1 MSEKKKI
8 LIISVSAGAGHV
20 HAAKAL
26 EQTAKLR
33 YPDGTFVHIDMMDY
47 VSRTMRNSIVE
58 TYDVL
63 VRTIPALWGYIY
75 EKTNTDSRVKGISS
89 LIKTVNHLHAKKFYT
104 FLAEF
109 APDAI
114 ICTHS
119 FPAQIIQQSKE
130 KKWRDIPLY
139 LVITD
144 YGIHSFWLLSEQ
156 ATYFVA
162 TNKMKWDFKHRAFV
176 PKDVI
181 QSGIPVSP
189 LFFEK
194 KSLIDLQK
202 KYGVLD
208 KETVV
213 LLLSGGQG
221 FMKSDAVLNRLLRYS
236 FSCPV
241 RIIAIA
247 GKNSRLLTA
256 LKKIAEENKN
266 VHVQINVIGWTED
279 IDEYMRIAD
288 VVVTKPG
295 GSTTSECLALGKHM
309 IVMNPI
315 PGQEEHNAEYIAE
328 SGYGNIVRTETDLL
342 YYIEEVIE
350 KKPTHEKVGMN
361 AADIILQ
368 TVLKK

>member
-1 MSEKKKI
+1 MTEKKKI

-20 HAAKAL
+20 HAAKAI

-33 YPDGTFVHIDMMDY
+33 YTDATFVHIDMMDY

-89 LIKTVNHLHAKKFYT
+89 LIKTVNQLHAKKFYA

-119 FPAQIIQQSKE
+119 FPAQVIQQSKE
-130 KKWRDIPLY
+130 KKWLNTPLY

-162 TNKMKWDFKHRAFV
+162 TNKMKWDFKQRSFT

-189 LFFEK
+189 IFFEK
-194 KSLIDLQK
+194 KSLPELRK
-202 KYGVLD
+202 KYGVLEQ
-208 KETVV
+208 ETVI

-236 FSCPV
+236 FSRPIRV
-241 RIIAIA
+241 IVIA
-247 GKNSRLLTA
+247 GKNTRLFTT
-256 LKKIAEENKN
+256 LKKIAQENT
-266 VHVQINVIGWTED
+266 HSQVQITPIGWTVD

-295 GSTTSECLALGKHM
+295 GSTTSECIALGKHM

-342 YYIEEVIE
+342 YYIEEVLE
-350 KKPTHEKVGMN
+350 KKPTHTASGID